1 MFPPEPSHTRSS
13 DSNSAAP
20 ARSTL
25 ALVVCAVAA
34 LLAGSAW
41 LATGGAQSSQES
53 ADQNQ
58 ETRPRRVAEDPDNN
72 GKPVT
77 ANTNLSA
84 NTVKTEMPETNRDKN
99 SSTAPVPFYAALA
112 EALEKRGMKLE
123 TTCSKWDPVE
133 RRVLEDYGAM
143 FVIAD
148 MVVPPPVCMF
158 KSEAEVERFQ
168 NEAGSKAAI
177 ISGARIELQPAAMEA
192 LLAARE
198 EARQQRLDITPRGG
212 TEAARRSFEDTL
224 RLWDTRFLPALS
236 YWNKRGRLSRKQVA
250 HLRNLPLREQVR
262 EVLELEKSGIYF
274 SKDFSKS
281 ILYSIAAPGTSQH
294 ISMLA
299 LDVSQFADER
309 VRRILARHGWF
320 QTVKSDLPHFT
331 YLGFAE
337 SDLPSRGL
345 RVVKSGAQ
353 LFWIP
358 NVTGE

>member
-1 MFPPEPSHTRSS
+1 
-13 DSNSAAP
+13 
-20 ARSTL
+20 
-25 ALVVCAVAA
+25 
-34 LLAGSAW
+34 
-41 LATGGAQSSQES
+41 
-53 ADQNQ
+53 
-58 ETRPRRVAEDPDNN
+58 
-72 GKPVT
+72 VT
-77 ANTNLSA
+77 ANPNLSA
-84 NTVKTEMPETNRDKN
+84 NAVQTEMPETNSNKN

-123 TTCSKWDPVE
+123 KTCSKGDPVE
-133 RRVLEDYGAM
+133 QRVLEDYGAM
-143 FVIAD
+143 FVVAD

-158 KSEAEVERFQ
+158 KSEADVERFQ
-168 NEAGSKAAI
+168 NEAKFRAAVI
-177 ISGARIELQPAAMEA
+177 GGARIELQPAAMEA

-198 EARQQRLDITPRGG
+198 EAQGQRLDITPRGG

-236 YWNKRGRLSRKQVA
+236 YWNKRGRLSREQVA
-250 HLRNLPLREQVR
+250 RLRSLPLREQVR

-274 SKDFSKS
+274 SKDLSKS

-331 YLGFAE
+331 YLGLTE

-345 RVVKSGAQ
+345 RRVQFDSQ

-358 NVTGE
+358 NVTGEEMVNGRQ